1 VTDSRDDPEGIRDR
15 IASGGADAIGDLAR
29 ALIDS
34 PVFKEALGAA
44 SSASEQ
50 AQRAQRAAM
59 SAVGLP
65 SSDEV
70 SRLERRMRSLS
81 DRLES
86 VEDQLD
92 SVARDVSALRA
103 QLGAGAS
110 DPLPADQKSLEVSEE
125 G

>member
-1 VTDSRDDPEGIRDR
+1 MSDYSDEPEGIRER

-34 PVFKEALGAA
+34 PVFKEAIGAA
-44 SSASEQ
+44 SSASERAQ
-50 AQRAQRAAM
+50 AAQRAAM

-65 SSDEV
+65 SSEEV

-92 SVARDVSALRA
+92 SVARDISALRR
-103 QLGAGAS
+103 QLGGGG
-110 DPLPADQKSLEVSEE
+110 DPLPADQKRLQVSED